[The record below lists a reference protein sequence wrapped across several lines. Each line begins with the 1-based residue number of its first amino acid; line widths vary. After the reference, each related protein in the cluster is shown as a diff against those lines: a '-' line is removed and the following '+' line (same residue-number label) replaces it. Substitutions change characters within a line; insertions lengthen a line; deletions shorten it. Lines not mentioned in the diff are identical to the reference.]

1 MGPFNPKK
9 IWHLVPKVNHNLS
22 TVEGVQTDLTGVAL
36 AATTAETFHP
46 NSFHEFSYQFYE
58 NSHQRNGCCVFLR
71 KIVTTYTNL
80 MSFFSCSLCKY
91 IHTIL
96 KTNDEKKSWKLS
108 VCFSVYLAAVCWSNK
123 GVTTSNNNWIFHY
136 IIIIMLDTIQKWYD
150 EVRKVIPAPVV
161 IKKCKPWTL
170 KTNPQFFKEN
180 NYFMN
185 AYLFIIH
192 NAIYGRYLLDYFGEN
207 E

>member
-1 MGPFNPKK
+1 MYYIVYGPFDAKK

-80 MSFFSCSLCKY
+80 MSFFPVRYVSTY
-91 IHTIL
+91 ILFSRQMMKKNRENCQCALVCIWLLFVGQIKESRPQTTIEFSTIL
-96 KTNDEKKSWKLS
+96 SLSCLIQYKSDMMRS
-108 VCFSVYLAAVCWSNK
+108 ERSS
-123 GVTTSNNNWIFHY
+123 
-136 IIIIMLDTIQKWYD
+136 Q
-150 EVRKVIPAPVV
+150 
-161 IKKCKPWTL
+161 
-170 KTNPQFFKEN
+170 
-180 NYFMN
+180 
-185 AYLFIIH
+185 
-192 NAIYGRYLLDYFGEN
+192 LLLW
-207 E
+207 